1 MKSESS
7 PARILVV
14 DDDPGVLRAVTR
26 VLGGRHELATASSPA
41 EALALAPTFHPDLA
55 ILDIRMPAMDGFELM
70 QRLKAPLPDLDII
83 VMTGSITE
91 PDALL
96 IRAIQEGAFYFI
108 QKPFDREV
116 LQTLVARCL
125 DLRRLRTLADQELE
139 NLRVAQ
145 TRLLPQAA
153 PDVPGYRLAFC
164 YRPFYFATGD
174 YHDFFPLPG
183 GRLAVFIGD
192 STGHGPSAC
201 MLVATMRTL
210 LRTHP
215 EVHGDPAQALSRLN
229 QLFHTLIPPDLFMT
243 AVYLVLE
250 PCGSVKWA
258 AAGQHPP
265 LGLTA
270 GGHMVPDDIR
280 AGGLPL
286 GIDPAEHYHSAACQL
301 KPGDRLLIF
310 TDGLFEAAD
319 RQGNI
324 LGIDRLQSLLTK
336 LSADCQ
342 NIDSLVEDLVDR
354 VKDHMA
360 GSDFD
365 DDFTLLAIE
374 RVTKRP

>member
-1 MKSESS
+1 MKSETL

-26 VLGGRHELATASSPA
+26 VMGSRHQLATASSPA
-41 EALALAPTFHPDLA
+41 EALALASAFRPDLA

-70 QRLKAPLPDLDII
+70 QRLKATLPDLDVI

-96 IRAIQEGAFYFI
+96 IRAIQQGAFYFI

-125 DLRRLRTLADQELE
+125 DLRQLRILADQELE

-153 PDVPGYRLAFC
+153 PDLPGYRLAFC

-174 YHDFFPLPG
+174 YHDFFPISG

-215 EVHGDPAQALSRLN
+215 EVHGDPAQALSQLN

-250 PCGSVKWA
+250 PGGSVKWA

-265 LGLTA
+265 LGLT
-270 GGHMVPDDIR
+270 PDGTMLPGNMQ

-286 GIDPAEHYHSAACQL
+286 GIDSAERYHSVACQL
-301 KPGDRLLIF
+301 KPGDRLLVF

-319 RQGNI
+319 RHGNI
-324 LGIDRLQSLLTK
+324 LGVERLQSLFAE
-336 LSADCQ
+336 LSAESKS
-342 NIDSLVEDLVDR
+342 IDSLAQGLVDR
-354 VKDHMA
+354 VKDYMA
-360 GSDFD
+360 GSDFG
-365 DDFTLLAIE
+365 DDFTLLGVE
-374 RVTKRP
+374 RLD

>member
-1 MKSESS
+1 MKSEPL

-26 VLGGRHELATASSPA
+26 VLGSRHEVATASSPA
-41 EALALAPTFHPDLA
+41 EALALAPAFRPDLA

-70 QRLKAPLPDLDII
+70 QRLKAPLPDLDVI

-96 IRAIQEGAFYFI
+96 IRAIQQGAFYFI

-145 TRLLPQAA
+145 ARLLPQAA
-153 PDVPGYRLAFC
+153 PDLPGYRLAFC

-174 YHDFFPLPG
+174 YHDFFPLSG
-183 GRLAVFIGD
+183 GRLAIFIGD

-215 EVHGDPAQALSRLN
+215 EVHGDPAQALSQLN

-250 PCGSVKWA
+250 PDGSVKWA

-265 LGLTA
+265 LGLA
-270 GGHMVPDDIR
+270 PDGKMLPGDMQ

-286 GIDPAEHYHSAACQL
+286 GIDSAERYPSVACQL
-301 KPGDRLLIF
+301 KPGDRLLVF

-319 RQGNI
+319 RHGNI
-324 LGIDRLQSLLTK
+324 LGVERLQSFLAE
-336 LSADCQ
+336 LSAESKS
-342 NIDSLVEDLVDR
+342 IDSLVQSLVDR

-360 GSDFD
+360 GSDFG
-365 DDFTLLAIE
+365 DDFTLLAVE
-374 RVTKRP
+374 RLT

>member
-1 MKSESS
+1 MNPERSLT
-7 PARILVV
+7 RVLVV

-26 VLGGRHELATASSPA
+26 VLGSRHHLATASSPA
-41 EALALAPTFHPDLA
+41 EALALAPTFRPDLA
-55 ILDIRMPAMDGFELM
+55 VLDIRMPGMDGFELM
-70 QRLKAPLPDLDII
+70 QRLKAALPDLDVI

-96 IRAIQEGAFYFI
+96 IRAIQQGAFYFI

-125 DLRRLRTLADQELE
+125 DLRQLRTLADQELE

-153 PDVPGYRLAFC
+153 PNLPGYRLAFC

-174 YHDFFPLPG
+174 YHDFFPLSG

-215 EVHGDPAQALSRLN
+215 EVHRDPARALSQLN

-250 PCGSVKWA
+250 PDGSVKWA

-265 LGLTA
+265 LGITLD
-270 GGHMVPDDIR
+270 GKV
-280 AGGLPL
+280 L
-286 GIDPAEHYHSAACQL
+286 
-301 KPGDRLLIF
+301 PGDMQV
-310 TDGLFEAAD
+310 G
-319 RQGNI
+319 
-324 LGIDRLQSLLTK
+324 
-336 LSADCQ
+336 
-342 NIDSLVEDLVDR
+342 
-354 VKDHMA
+354 
-360 GSDFD
+360 
-365 DDFTLLAIE
+365 
-374 RVTKRP
+374 